1 MDQPTAGHALKEMEV
16 LVGEWSQQATPVGD
30 EPWPGEA
37 QTTFEWLEGG
47 QLLLERSTVEMPEAP
62 NGVCVYG
69 RDAANRTGNSI
80 EGRWEYDEGNGWQTD
95 FDLVHTGALGSLDH
109 VAGAGFQVA
118 AGAPATKAANELGLV
133 RTESAECC

>member
-16 LVGEWSQQATPVGD
+16 LVGEWSQQATAAGG

-47 QLLLERSTVEMPEAP
+47 QLLLERSAVEMPL
-62 NGVCVYG
+62 GV
-69 RDAANRTGNSI
+69 RRRKRLADRL
-80 EGRWEYDEGNGWQTD
+80 RPR
-95 FDLVHTGALGSLDH
+95 LHTGALGSLDH

-118 AGAPATKAANELGLV
+118 AGATATKAAKELGLV

>member
-1 MDQPTAGHALKEMEV
+1 MSGASRRHRL
-16 LVGEWSQQATPVGD
+16 ATSRGP
-30 EPWPGEA
+30 
-37 QTTFEWLEGG
+37 
-47 QLLLERSTVEMPEAP
+47 ERPRPPSNGSRAASFCSSHSTVEMPDAP

-118 AGAPATKAANELGLV
+118 AGATATKAAKELGLV